1 MQILIHPHPALLIK
15 CKRSVVSQKTI
26 NQMFIVLGQS
36 GGVALAANQV
46 GLDTHLFVT
55 LWGQVFQNIVIY
67 DYSEEMEIDEGCLS
81 LPGKIYKRKRFACID
96 TSEGMFFGTQAFV
109 IQHEMDH
116 LNGKLPW
123 DLTNQEI
130 CARIL
135 I

>member
-1 MQILIHPHPALLIK
+1 
-15 CKRSVVSQKTI
+15 
-26 NQMFIVLGQS
+26 MFIVLGQS

-55 LWGQVFQNIVIY
+55 LWGQVFQNLVIY
-67 DYSEEMEIDEGCLS
+67 DYSEEVEIDEGCLS
-81 LPGKIYKRKRFACID
+81 LPGKVYKRKRYAYID
-96 TSEGMFFGTQAFV
+96 TSEGKFFNEQAFV

-130 CARIL
+130 CGRVIV
-135 I
+135 